1 MSTSKPTTVD
11 EYISLAPTETQ
22 EKLKELRAILKEA
35 APQAK
40 ELLKWGKPAFEAEYI
55 LFVYSGFKNHVSLH
69 PTEDAITAL
78 KDELQA
84 YITSDNTLQ
93 FSLTEP
99 LPLRLISKVANLRV
113 EQSKQGVKW
122 K

>member
-1 MSTSKPTTVD
+1 MIVSKPATVD
-11 EYISLAPTETQ
+11 EYISQFPLNTQ
-22 EKLKELRAILKEA
+22 DKLGDLRKCLQEC

-55 LFVYSGFKNHVSLH
+55 LFVYAGFKNHISLH
-69 PTEDAITAL
+69 PTLEAIMVL
-78 KDELQA
+78 KNELKE
-84 YITSDNTLQ
+84 YITSDNTLR

-99 LPLRLISKVANLRV
+99 LPLELISKVAALRV
-113 EQSKQGVKW
+113 EQSRRGIKW